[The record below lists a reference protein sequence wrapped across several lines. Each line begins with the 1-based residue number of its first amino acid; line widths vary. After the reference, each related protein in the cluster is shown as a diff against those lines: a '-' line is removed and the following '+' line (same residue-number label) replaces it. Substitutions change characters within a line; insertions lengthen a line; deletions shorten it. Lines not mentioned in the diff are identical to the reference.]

1 MNPQKVMKGKTMNIY
16 PESDDAL
23 VRKVWQIMQQHKG
36 HAHRIERDRL
46 IVHVFGRVT
55 KTYDRQLRDALS
67 ELPVVWDNGYF
78 VPVDRDEAKGYIE
91 SMRSRIGAIAGKV
104 RIIEDHLRHET
115 EPVKVA
121 QPKLLEV
128 W

>member
-1 MNPQKVMKGKTMNIY
+1 MNLY

-67 ELPVVWDNGYF
+67 ELPVIWQDGYF
-78 VPVDRDEAKGYIE
+78 IPETKQEAQEYIA
-91 SMRSRIGAIAGKV
+91 SMRSRQVSIGQRLQVLEGYLKQRREPERVEQMKLMEV
-104 RIIEDHLRHET
+104 R
-115 EPVKVA
+115 
-121 QPKLLEV
+121 
-128 W
+128 